1 MTFKTTKLRD
11 AITFALAVGLSG
23 PGLAFAQDAAAQQTT
38 PTAESQEATELDTIV
53 VTGTRIKSQTLTA
66 SSPVTE
72 INAEQFNLTGA
83 SKVEDLVN
91 QYPQL
96 DLNFDSFMNNGATG
110 YATASLRGMGA
121 ERTLTLVNGRRL
133 PAGTN
138 ETTDLSIIPA
148 AAVKRVD
155 VLTGG
160 ASAVY
165 GADAVAGVVN
175 FILDDEFEG
184 MNVNFGWS
192 AYQHDND
199 NKYMQNLQDE
209 AGYPYETGNSGF
221 DGVSKNVDV
230 VVGTAFGAEDRGHA
244 MGWLTWREN
253 KALLQGQRDYASCA
267 LGHGFDEDGNVYEYC
282 GGSATADP
290 ANFLVN
296 GGFYR
301 ANGDG
306 SFSPGINI
314 YNYAPINYYQRPD
327 ERVTAGFSARYEVN
341 EHFIPYVEFMMLDR
355 ESSVQIAESGTF
367 GAALTLPCDTDY
379 LGSLCADTG
388 TTTDDVTVRL
398 YKRNVEGGPRFTR
411 QNTQTN
417 RTVLGARGAL
427 AGTWTYDVSLG
438 YGFNRTK
445 FVGTNDFLFSRI
457 FDAAQGCPAG
467 SFEGCIPYDIWTD
480 SITPEAAAAMSED
493 SWQIVGTTSKSFQ
506 AFATGELGFGLPS
519 ADGENI
525 GLVVGTEWRE
535 NTYSRESDPNSLAG
549 NFAGAGGAATDI
561 LESIDVKELF
571 MEAAIP
577 LVVDAGPLDRL
588 GAELGYRYSDYST
601 SGGVST
607 YKVGL
612 SAQFA
617 EDYLFRASWNR
628 AIRAPGLTDLYTPA
642 TLGLWA
648 GSDPCAGP
656 SPTATQAQCE
666 LTGVPASEYGSVP
679 VSPAGQYNGFFGGN
693 TALEPEE
700 ANTFTVGFAASPIS
714 NLNLAVD
721 YYRIKVE
728 DAILTLQPETI
739 LNACLTAGALCER
752 IIRDPTNHYDLWVG
766 NTTDPNPG
774 RVLSQVANNGIFER
788 EGIDLNASYAF
799 DLGPGRLSAAF
810 VGTHTLKDYNE
821 PVPGLKEVS
830 YDCAG
835 IISESCRTPE
845 WRHVFTTRYAF
856 DRYSVGLRWRHI
868 GEMDFEDELTGE
880 PGDVGTD
887 PYLGASGKM
896 KAFNY
901 LDLSGTVDFD
911 FGTWTIGVNN
921 VADKEPPLV
930 GNNLTENANSLN
942 GYDQGGRFVFTSFTI
957 KLQ

>member
-1 MTFKTTKLRD
+1 MKTTKLRD
-11 AITFALAVGLSG
+11 AIALALCAASLSAT
-23 PGLAFAQDAAAQQTT
+23 GLAPAQDAPAQQ
-38 PTAESQEATELDTIV
+38 PAPAGQQQSPTELDTIV
-53 VTGTRIKSQTLTA
+53 VTGTRIKSQTQTA

-96 DLNFDSFMNNGATG
+96 DLNFDNFMNNGSTG
-110 YATASLRGMGA
+110 YATASLRGMGP

-133 PAGTN
+133 PPGGS

-175 FILDDEFEG
+175 FILDEDFEG
-184 MNVNFGWS
+184 MNVNVGWS

-199 NKYMQNLQDE
+199 NKYMQGLQDE

-221 DGVSKNVDV
+221 DGVSKNIDV
-230 VVGTAFGAEDRGHA
+230 VVGTSFGAEDRGHA

-253 KALLQGQRDYASCA
+253 KALLQGQRDYSSCA
-267 LGHGFDEDGNVYEYC
+267 LGHDFDADGNLYEYC
-282 GGSATADP
+282 GGSGTADP

-296 GGFYR
+296 GDFYVS
-301 ANGDG
+301 NGDG
-306 SFSPGINI
+306 SFSPGLNL

-327 ERVTAGFSARYEVN
+327 ERATAGFMARYEVN
-341 EHFIPYVEFMMLDR
+341 EHFIPYIEFMMLDR

-367 GAALTLPCDTDY
+367 GAAITVPCTTDY
-379 LGSLCADTG
+379 IGSLCADTG
-388 TTTDDVTVRL
+388 TTTEDVRVAL
-398 YKRNVEGGPRFTR
+398 YKRNVEGGPRFSR
-411 QNTQTN
+411 NNTQTN
-417 RTVLGARGAL
+417 RTVLGARGAITD
-427 AGTWTYDVSLG
+427 TWSYDVSLS
-438 YGFNRTK
+438 YGNSKTES
-445 FVGTNDFLFSRI
+445 VGTNDFLFSRI

-467 SFEGCIPYDIWTD
+467 SFEGCVPYDIWND
-480 SITPEAAAAMSED
+480 NITPEAAAAMSED
-493 SWQIVGTTSKSFQ
+493 SWQIVGTTSKAFQ
-506 AFATGELGFGLPS
+506 AYVTGDLGFGLPS

-535 NTYSRESDPNSLAG
+535 NSYSRESDENSLAG
-549 NFAGAGGAATDI
+549 NFAGAGGAATDL

-577 LVVDAGPLDRL
+577 FVVDAGPLDRF

-607 YKVGL
+607 YKLGL

-628 AIRAPGLTDLYTPA
+628 AIRAPGLTDLFTPA
-642 TLGLWA
+642 TMGLWA
-648 GSDPCAGP
+648 GSDPCAGTAP
-656 SPTATQAQCE
+656 EATQAQCE
-666 LTGVPASEYGSVP
+666 ATGVPADAYGSVP
-679 VSPAGQYNGFFGGN
+679 ENPAGQYNGFFGGN
-693 TALEPEE
+693 ADLQPEE
-700 ANTFTVGFAASPIS
+700 ANTYTFGFAASPIE
-714 NLNLAVD
+714 NLNLAID

-739 LNACLTAGALCER
+739 LSACLTAGALCDR
-752 IIRDPTNHYDLWVG
+752 IRRDPSNGYDLWIG
-766 NTTDPNPG
+766 NTTDPTPG
-774 RVLSQVANNGIFER
+774 LVFSQIDNNGIFER

-799 DLGPGRLSAAF
+799 NIGPGRLSTAF
-810 VGTHTLKDYNE
+810 VGSYTLKDYNE
-821 PVPGLKEVS
+821 PVPGLKEVAF
-830 YDCAG
+830 DCAG

-845 WRHVFTTRYAF
+845 WRHVLSARYSF
-856 DRYSVGLRWRHI
+856 DRYSVGLRWRYI

-880 PGDVGTD
+880 PLDVAVD
-887 PYLGASGKM
+887 PYLGGSGKM

-901 LDLSGTVDFD
+901 LDLSGTIDFD

-930 GNNLTENANSLN
+930 GTNLTENGNSLN
-942 GYDQGGRFVFTSFTI
+942 DYDQAGRYVFTSFNF
-957 KLQ
+957 KF